1 MAKESSSKSK
11 ENEMSVKDYEK
22 IGRMMV
28 EIVGT
33 NYSNKL
39 RFFGFSFMRGVVY
52 GLGIFIG
59 GTIIVAIVIWLLTTF
74 NDAPVIG
81 PILDKLLDLINAGNS
96 AKP

>member
-1 MAKESSSKSK
+1 MHKNSKNESK
-11 ENEMSVKDYEK
+11 NTEMSTKDYEK

-28 EIVGT
+28 EIVGS

-59 GTIIVAIVIWLLTTF
+59 GTIVVAIVIWLLTTF

-81 PILDKLLDLINAGNS
+81 PILDKLLQLINEGS
-96 AKP
+96 SVQP